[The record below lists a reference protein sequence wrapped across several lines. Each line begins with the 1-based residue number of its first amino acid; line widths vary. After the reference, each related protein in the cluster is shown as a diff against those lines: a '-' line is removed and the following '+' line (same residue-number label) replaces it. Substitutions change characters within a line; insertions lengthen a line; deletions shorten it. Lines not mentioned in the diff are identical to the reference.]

1 MCDVTFQKQL
11 KLTDVDRLRLR
22 EMMESLAMMKYPFR
36 AYVRRLDAEMA
47 DAAVVPAASVEP
59 DVVTM
64 NSYMRIEDL
73 ETGKAES
80 ITLVYPTESD
90 MLRSRLSVL
99 SPLGI
104 ELIGQ
109 RAGDTVEWTV
119 PGGVRRVRID
129 RVLYQPEAAGHFHL

>member
-36 AYVRRLDAEMA
+36 AYVRRLGAEIA

-64 NSYMRIEDL
+64 NSHVRIADL
-73 ETGKAES
+73 DSGTAES

-90 MLRSRLSVL
+90 MLQSRLSVL

>member
-1 MCDVTFQKQL
+1 MTCQKQL

-22 EMMESLAMMKYPFR
+22 EMMASLETLKYPFR
-36 AYVRRLDAEMA
+36 GFVRRLGEEIAG
-47 DAAVVPAASVEP
+47 AAIVPAASVEP

-64 NSYMRIEDL
+64 NSHVRIADL
-73 ETGKAES
+73 DTGAAES

-104 ELIGQ
+104 ELLGQ
-109 RAGDTVEWTV
+109 RAGDTIEWSV
-119 PGGVRRVRID
+119 AGGLRRVRID